1 MGDEER
7 HCLVP
12 GLRREQWDGW
22 QAKIDR
28 YNLSD
33 MKMGRVT
40 GPELNPHHQQQSF
53 LDAYNAKSSKIL
65 SKSWV
70 SCDIPADT
78 GYGSPLQGPSTTTTE
93 VKSHVGGYGK
103 LPSGVTGMG
112 AQLQTSIPQRAQNTH
127 EPPHRWPT
135 SEWYPAD
142 GSAKERWGGDW
153 SEATS
158 PPSLERF
165 DFWRSPYRN
174 PYCGRP
180 QSAAGSREAL
190 GSQKSTFFFSYS
202 CSQGSA
208 SILTAC

>member
-33 MKMGRVT
+33 MKMGRVV
-40 GPELNPHHQQQSF
+40 GPELNPHHQQSF

-70 SCDIPADT
+70 SCDSPADT
-78 GYGSPLQGPSTTTTE
+78 GYGSPLQGPSTTPTE
-93 VKSHVGGYGK
+93 VKSHVGEYGK

-112 AQLQTSIPQRAQNTH
+112 AQLQTSIPQRPQNTH
-127 EPPHRWPT
+127 EPPHRWPKASGT
-135 SEWYPAD
+135 PQTAQPRKGGAVTGQKPHHPPHLKGLISGGVPTETLIVAD
-142 GSAKERWGGDW
+142 PRAQRGAGRFWEAKR
-153 SEATS
+153 A
-158 PPSLERF
+158 P
-165 DFWRSPYRN
+165 
-174 PYCGRP
+174 
-180 QSAAGSREAL
+180 
-190 GSQKSTFFFSYS
+190 FFFSYS

-208 SILTAC
+208 SILKAC